1 MPKKPGSWPF
11 MEAQKISARL
21 KKQDH
26 PDPIVFETGFGP
38 SGLPHIGTFAEVART
53 VFVKN
58 AFEHLTGRTAVIYA
72 FCDDMDGLRRVPKN
86 LPNQD
91 MLAEHLGKPL
101 SAIPDPF
108 GCCESYSDHME
119 NELVKLLDH
128 YRFDYQLKISTKE
141 YKTGAFNPGLHL
153 ILENVE
159 PIKQIIIPT
168 LKDENRE
175 NWSPFFPVCANC
187 GRIYTTRVS
196 GYFPDRDSISYECV
210 ESFGEGNGI
219 KGCGHKAETSIL
231 DGSVKVGWKVD
242 WALRWLSYHVT
253 YEMYGK
259 DLIDSARLSGRIQ
272 RMLGGQPP
280 EGMTYEMFL
289 SEDGK
294 KISKSIGEGL
304 TIDTWLKYAP
314 IESLLFYLFHN
325 PRKQRRLYFDVIPR
339 NVDEY
344 LAEVMRYPG
353 LPEKERCDSFLW
365 QIERSGHD
373 VPVYTS
379 NINFSMVNN
388 LISAMGADNKDLL
401 LNYLKRYDPSVSD
414 NKKIVSDLVDSGL
427 NYFRD
432 FIEPQKK
439 HRKPTQNEAEIL
451 RELKD
456 RLDAYQGEDEDEIQ
470 AMVFDVARDKGIEPA
485 DLFKTIYQVLLGQ
498 DRGPRFG
505 TFTRLIGKDRVKSLI
520 QEKLKA

>member
-1 MPKKPGSWPF
+1 MPKEPGSWPF
-11 MEAQKISARL
+11 IEAQKIAARV
-21 KKQDH
+21 KKQDL

-58 AFEHLTGRTAVIYA
+58 AFEHLTGRPAVIYA

-91 MLAEHLGKPL
+91 RLAEHLGKPL

-119 NELVKLLDH
+119 NELVKLLNH
-128 YRFDYQLKISTKE
+128 YKFDYQLKSSTRE
-141 YKTGAFNPGLHL
+141 YKSGVFNPGLHL
-153 ILENVE
+153 ILENAE

-168 LKDENRE
+168 LKEENRE

-187 GRIYTTRVS
+187 GRIYTTRVT
-196 GYFPDRDSISYECV
+196 GYFPEQDTISYECV
-210 ESFGEGNGI
+210 ESFGDEF
-219 KGCGHKAETSIL
+219 KVQGCGHKQETSIL
-231 DGSVKVGWKVD
+231 DGAVKVGWKVD
-242 WALRWLSYHVT
+242 WALRWFSYQVT

-259 DLIDSARLSGRIQ
+259 DLIDSALQSGRIK
-272 RMLGGQPP
+272 RLLGGWPP

-289 SEDGK
+289 SEEGK

-304 TIDTWLKYAP
+304 SIDTWLKYAP
-314 IESLLFYLFHN
+314 IESLLYYLFQN
-325 PRKQRRLYFDVIPR
+325 PRKQRRLYFDIIPK

-344 LAEVMRYPG
+344 LAELVRYPG
-353 LPEKERCDSFLW
+353 LSEKDKSDSVLW

-379 NINFSMVNN
+379 GINFSLINN
-388 LISAMGADNKDLL
+388 LISGMGSDNKNLL
-401 LNYLKRYDPSVSD
+401 LDYLKRYDPKVSE
-414 NKKIVSDLVDSGL
+414 NKKTVSDLLDSGL
-427 NYFRD
+427 NYFRN

-439 HRKPTQNEAEIL
+439 YRKPTREEAEIL
-451 RELKD
+451 KELKS
-456 RLDAYQGEDEDEIQ
+456 RLDQYKGEDEDEIQ
-470 AMVFDVARDKGIEPA
+470 AMVFDVARDKGIEPP

-505 TFTRLIGKDRVKSLI
+505 TFTKLIGKDRMKDLI
-520 QEKLKA
+520 QEKI